1 MEERLLST
9 NWSACGDAETE
20 ATPWD
25 RVFTNRQRYIRVT
38 LKSGRFVGGYLADGS
53 EVSTYPNDEQIFIR
67 NEHSID
73 QKTGEIG
80 DKIESTGLL
89 VNGTEITLI
98 EIIETEPDQQ
108 GDS

>member
-1 MEERLLST
+1 
-9 NWSACGDAETE
+9 
-20 ATPWD
+20 
-25 RVFTNRQRYIRVT
+25 VT